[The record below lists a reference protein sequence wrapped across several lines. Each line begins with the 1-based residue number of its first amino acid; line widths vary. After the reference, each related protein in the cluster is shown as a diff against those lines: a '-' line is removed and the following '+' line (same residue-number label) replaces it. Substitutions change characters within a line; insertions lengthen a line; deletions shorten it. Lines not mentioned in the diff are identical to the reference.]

1 MRPRKNIVLFSTND
15 ITISLTRML
24 LQTRS
29 TCKVHTA
36 TSIDQGNK
44 ILQEIAAAGRE
55 VDVVLVDGSWVAVAY
70 QLRVNQV
77 PVVIFGI
84 IPAAAEYVANYMVPS
99 GPAQFNLR
107 LLEAVRM
114 ACKRKRGPKTANRPT
129 EKIAVDARQAA

>member
-1 MRPRKNIVLFSTND
+1 
-15 ITISLTRML
+15 
-24 LQTRS
+24 
-29 TCKVHTA
+29 
-36 TSIDQGNK
+36 
-44 ILQEIAAAGRE
+44 LQEIAAAGRE

-77 PVVIFGI
+77 PVIVFGI

-114 ACKRKRGPKTANRPT
+114 ACKRKRGPKAVNRPT
-129 EKIAVDARQAA
+129 AKIAVDARQAA

>member
-1 MRPRKNIVLFSTND
+1 MRPRKNIILFSTNET
-15 ITISLTRML
+15 TISLTRML

-77 PVVIFGI
+77 PVVVFGI

-99 GPAQFNLR
+99 GPAQ
-107 LLEAVRM
+107 A
-114 ACKRKRGPKTANRPT
+114 
-129 EKIAVDARQAA
+129 ARSRENGLQAQARA